1 MDFLSSA
8 HVRWLLEHSV
18 RCWVDKEWNPATLD
32 SSGDV
37 NSWMERVHAAV
48 NDPSPEGNQTT
59 LTSIWTPAGLQRH
72 CLPCVFASVRW
83 WFSLKRTCSIYWAP
97 IHAYMCVCVRITH
110 SMSYGS
116 DLAAGICFT
125 LEEQYRLGWFIAYDG
140 CQIAFLGSFLVQVS
154 WTENKCTEIC
164 NRFTWMRWDGC

>member
-97 IHAYMCVCVRITH
+97 IHAYMCVCVCPYYTQYVIWKWFSRRNLFHFRRTIPFRMIY
-110 SMSYGS
+110 SLRWLS
-116 DLAAGICFT
+116 D
-125 LEEQYRLGWFIAYDG
+125 
-140 CQIAFLGSFLVQVS
+140 SVS
-154 WTENKCTEIC
+154 WI
-164 NRFTWMRWDGC
+164 FFSPGVLDGKQMYRDL